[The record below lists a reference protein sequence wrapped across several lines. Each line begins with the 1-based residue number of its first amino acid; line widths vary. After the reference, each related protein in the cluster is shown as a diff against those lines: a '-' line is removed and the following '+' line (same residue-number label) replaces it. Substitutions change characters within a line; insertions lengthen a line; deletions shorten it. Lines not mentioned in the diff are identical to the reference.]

1 MNRTHT
7 LSGSAVDLLE
17 AMFSGMPNFIS
28 IAVVFLTAAIFPG
41 GVAGAQPLGNPD
53 SAAASNTTHKPFL
66 TDPPKHEG
74 PVVVR
79 ASFHLRDL
87 NDIDD
92 EAEIFEFEGVLTLR
106 WQDERQAFDPAEVG
120 VDEKVYQGDYQF
132 NEVFAGWFPQLILVN
147 ESGLDEKHGVL
158 LRVKPDGSLTLIQT
172 INAAAEADLD
182 LRRYPLDRQQL
193 DVVFEVLGF
202 DETEVLLQTDSESSV
217 PHEIVRIPQWTLENV
232 STSTGSH
239 PASYAGANGISSV
252 LVVSMDVKRGS
263 SFMLRLVFFPLVLIV
278 MLSWSVFW
286 MERSSLADRINLSFI
301 GILTAVAYQIM
312 VSEIMP
318 QISYMT
324 LMTGFLNA
332 SFILMCLTVVINLVV
347 AELDKQG
354 KFEAGDRVDKRCR
367 WIFPVAYFGWIA
379 LMTAAA
385 FIFF

>member
-1 MNRTHT
+1 VNPAYTP
-7 LSGSAVDLLE
+7 SGSTLALLE
-17 AMFSGMPNFIS
+17 ALSLEMPNVIF
-28 IAVVFLTAAIFPG
+28 IAVAFLTAAILPAR
-41 GVAGAQPLGNPD
+41 VAGAQRLGD
-53 SAAASNTTHKPFL
+53 SDSSAASATTRRPFL
-66 TDPPKHEG
+66 TDPPKHGG

-92 EAEIFEFEGVLTLR
+92 EAETFEFEGVLTLR
-106 WQDERQAFDPAEVG
+106 WQDERQAFDPAELG
-120 VDEKVYQGDYQF
+120 VDEKVYQGDYQL
-132 NEVFAGWFPQLILVN
+132 NEVFSGWFPQLILVN
-147 ESGLDEKHGVL
+147 ASGLDEDDGVV
-158 LRVKPDGSLTLIQT
+158 LRVRQDGSLTLIQT

-182 LRRYPLDRQQL
+182 LRRYPLDRQRL
-193 DVVFEVLGF
+193 DVIFEVLGF
-202 DETEVLLQTDSESSV
+202 DETEVLLQPDSESSV
-217 PHEIVRIPQWTLENV
+217 PHETVRIPQWTLENV
-232 STSTGSH
+232 STAARSH
-239 PASYAGANGISSV
+239 PASYAGANGLSSV
-252 LVVSMDVKRGS
+252 LVVSMEVKRGS

-347 AELDKQG
+347 AELDKRG
-354 KFEAGDRVDKRCR
+354 KFELGDRVDKRCR
-367 WIFPVAYFGWIA
+367 WIFPLAYFGWIA